1 MVLAPPVHA
10 DFNVKQMYFELT
22 PRLRVAVA
30 RQRQEAALDQLHLLP
45 PTLAPKQRLLA
56 QKALAAASVPALLQ
70 AGQLL
75 SEASYEGGVAEEPGW
90 WGVAQPPSAGPF
102 CYLLDEGT
110 LGRVGAEA
118 RNKSWC
124 ASSGSGIWCLQLARV
139 QGSMGV
145 MGQVMAFRAGL
156 VKTLHSAC
164 R

>member
-1 MVLAPPVHA
+1 MCQHSPEPDVVLAPPIHA

-75 SEASYEGGVAEEPGW
+75 SEATYEVGPAEEAGW
-90 WGVAQPPSAGPF
+90 WGVAPPPSAGPF
-102 CYLLDEGT
+102 CYLLDEGA
-110 LGRVGAEA
+110 LDKLGAEA
-118 RNKSWC
+118 RKT
-124 ASSGSGIWCLQLARV
+124 AGFASGSGSWCLYWGSRGQRARCW
-139 QGSMGV
+139 
-145 MGQVMAFRAGL
+145 L
-156 VKTLHSAC
+156 
-164 R
+164 